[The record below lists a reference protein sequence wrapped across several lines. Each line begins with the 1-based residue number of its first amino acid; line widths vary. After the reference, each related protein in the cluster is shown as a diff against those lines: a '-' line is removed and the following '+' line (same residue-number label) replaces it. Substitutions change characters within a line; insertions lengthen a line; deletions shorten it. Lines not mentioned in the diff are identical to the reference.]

1 MAYDIAV
8 YNDSG
13 ILTFTQEPVMYV
25 NRGTASSGTRPS
37 GVTGQLAVRAT
48 NASATIY
55 RTMTNTVSG
64 TFVTSDGGTYDWI
77 ELVPSSNLV
86 SVSGYGF
93 SIKNQ
98 YNTIT
103 FDSNHPP
110 PSIAYNASVNF
121 SGSSGIGST
130 INVSLS
136 TSRSGLKY
144 YIAESSLKVCVFIG
158 ATNGHTRFRLI
169 LFNTTNSTAN
179 LTVSSDFDAI
189 IGATGNYL
197 NTPTV
202 PILIF
207 QA

>member
-25 NRGTASSGTRPS
+25 NSGTSASGTRPS
-37 GVTGQLAVRAT
+37 GITGTLAVRAS
-48 NASATIY
+48 NASATVY
-55 RTMTNTVSG
+55 RTMSITNTG

-93 SIKNQ
+93 TIKNS

-110 PSIAYNASVNF
+110 PSIAYNSSINF
-121 SGSSGIGST
+121 SGNSNIGTTQT
-130 INVSLS
+130 ISLA
-136 TSRSGLKY
+136 TSRTGLKY

-158 ATNGHTRFRLI
+158 ATGGHTRFRLI
-169 LFNTTNSTAN
+169 LFNTSGSSAN
-179 LTVSSDFDAI
+179 LTVSSDFDALM
-189 IGATGNYL
+189 GATGNYL